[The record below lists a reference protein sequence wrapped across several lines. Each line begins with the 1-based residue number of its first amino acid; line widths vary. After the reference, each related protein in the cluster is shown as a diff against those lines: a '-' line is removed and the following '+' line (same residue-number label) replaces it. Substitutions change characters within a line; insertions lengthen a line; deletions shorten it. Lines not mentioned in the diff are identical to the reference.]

1 MEFVVIVMEYV
12 IVFMIGM
19 QLVWNWKF
27 MYRFYYVQSSG
38 LECGKREAEFVILQ
52 GVGSV
57 WISKEIAF
65 Y

>member
-1 MEFVVIVMEYV
+1 
-12 IVFMIGM
+12 
-19 QLVWNWKF
+19 